1 MEVYDTE
8 TSEWFRFNSLQ
19 RFRHGSWIVDN
30 FVYIYGGFELESPNV
45 PTDLIHRM
53 NLLKLFQSN
62 SDLTNKVL

>member
-53 NLLKLFQSN
+53 NLLKLF
-62 SDLTNKVL
+62 